1 MKSTLRRIFNTL
13 GELTKSRI
21 FVIGALFT
29 FLFALLVQRVFVLQV
44 IEGQTYFDSFTY
56 RIQKDTELPSSRGTI
71 YDRNGKVLAYNR
83 LANSITIEDNSLL
96 KTNAQKNDMI
106 AHLIR
111 LIEDSGYEAI
121 YNIPI
126 RCYEDGTLE
135 FTSTGNSRLR
145 FIRNVYGKD
154 SIDQLS
160 EKQNTLQLCHCFVV
174 IKAVARRCNLAW
186 RKQPDFIIV
195 MQRAHAYSRNF
206 AYFIDRFHKPRP
218 PFFAI
223 TAYTIT

>member
-71 YDRNGKVLAYNR
+71 YNRNGKVLAYNR

-111 LIEDSGYEAI
+111 LIEDS
-121 YNIPI
+121 
-126 RCYEDGTLE
+126 L
-135 FTSTGNSRLR
+135 
-145 FIRNVYGKD
+145 
-154 SIDQLS
+154 
-160 EKQNTLQLCHCFVV
+160 
-174 IKAVARRCNLAW
+174 AR
-186 RKQPDFIIV
+186 K
-195 MQRAHAYSRNF
+195 
-206 AYFIDRFHKPRP
+206 
-218 PFFAI
+218 
-223 TAYTIT
+223 